1 MERKRVARRQ
11 HSREFK
17 DEVLQACREPGASVA
32 AVALARGVNANLV
45 HRWLRLAITT
55 SMSTPTPAAKAH
67 ERPAEDSGGGGGGG
81 GGGEFA
87 ALRLPAPP
95 VVAAPPAPDIRI
107 ELRRGATSVT
117 VSWPV
122 AGASECAAWL
132 REWLR

>member
-1 MERKRVARRQ
+1 MEGKSVKRRR

-17 DEVLQACREPGASVA
+17 AEVLQACGEPGASVA
-32 AVALARGVNANLV
+32 AIALAHGVNANLV
-45 HRWLRLAITT
+45 HRWLRL
-55 SMSTPTPAAKAH
+55 SMTVLAPAAKAH
-67 ERPAEDSGGGGGGG
+67 ERPAE
-81 GGGEFA
+81 GGGEFV

-117 VSWPV
+117 VSWPM
-122 AGASECAAWL
+122 AGASDCAAWL

>member
-1 MERKRVARRQ
+1 MESKRVVRRQ

-17 DEVLQACREPGASVA
+17 AEVLQACREPGASVA
-32 AVALARGVNANLV
+32 SVALARGVNANLV
-45 HRWLRLAITT
+45 HRWLRLAMTT
-55 SMSTPTPAAKAH
+55 SMPTPTPTPTPAAKAH
-67 ERPAEDSGGGGGGG
+67 ERPAEDGG
-81 GGGEFA
+81 GGGEFV

-122 AGASECAAWL
+122 DSASDCATWL